1 MFAGECWNCRISSI
15 STLLDDMIKG
25 HLYLKA
31 FFLLILPGAAAF
43 IGRFLPLCNVLE
55 DKSCENA

>member
-1 MFAGECWNCRISSI
+1 M
-15 STLLDDMIKG
+15 LDDDKKG
-25 HLYLKA
+25 QLYLKA

-55 DKSCENA
+55 DNSCENA